1 MNLPVRL
8 APDTRARFTA
18 AEFLRMGEAGAFE
31 GMKVELVAGELER
44 MNPPLGGHSTRQAMV
59 IGALWQAARGSTL
72 TVLAETSVQVDDTTI
87 VACDAALARRPL
99 GDREPARPDVLLLVV
114 EVSETTQARDLSLKR
129 LLYAAAGIPTYWVV
143 DGARAVVH
151 IHAEPVDGD
160 YADIRTVRFGAP
172 LPVPGTDAQVTL
184 G

>member
-44 MNPPLGGHSTRQAMV
+44 MNPPMSPHAASQASILIRLARV
-59 IGALWQAARGSTL
+59 ADETLVRGEVGIALTND
-72 TVLAETSVQVDDTTI
+72 TV
-87 VACDAALARRPL
+87 VACDAALLVAPVTEHRLLRPADL
-99 GDREPARPDVLLLVV
+99 RLVV

-143 DGARAVVH
+143 DGARSVVH

>member
-18 AEFLRMGEAGAFE
+18 AEFLRMSEAGAFE

-59 IGALWQAARGSTL
+59 IGALWQVARDTHL
-72 TVLAETSVQVDDTTI
+72 TVLAETAVLVDDGTV
-87 VACDAALARRPL
+87 VACDAGLASRPL
-99 GDREPARPDVLLLVV
+99 GDKEPADPAALLLVV

-143 DGARAVVH
+143 DSARAVIHVH
-151 IHAEPVDGD
+151 ADPIDGD

>member
-18 AEFLRMGEAGAFE
+18 AEFLRMSEAGAFE

-44 MNPPLGGHSTRQAMV
+44 MNPPMSPHAGAQASVVIRLSRVVPEAMLRGEVGIALGED
-59 IGALWQAARGSTL
+59 
-72 TVLAETSVQVDDTTI
+72 TV
-87 VACDAALARRPL
+87 VACDAAVLSAPVDEHRLLRPL
-99 GDREPARPDVLLLVV
+99 DLALVI
-114 EVSETTQARDLSLKR
+114 EIAETTQARDLSLKR
-129 LLYAAAGIPTYWVV
+129 LLYAAAGIPTYWVI
-143 DGARAVVH
+143 DSARAVIHVH
-151 IHAEPVDGD
+151 ADPIDGD